1 MPKPTEPKDPTFQAY
16 ERYREIIPEF
26 ESFLAALER
35 PIPAHIRVNTL
46 KTTPEALR
54 RRLENLGARI
64 VEEPLNPLVWRVYGL
79 DTVGRQVEY
88 HLGLYHPQGL
98 TSTFPV
104 LELDPQDGEL
114 VLDMCASPGGKTSQM
129 AAQMQ
134 NGGHIVANDV
144 TLERVGLLKSN
155 LERLGVLNT
164 STRVG
169 PAQAIP
175 KDFQF
180 DRVLLDA
187 PCSGLGA
194 WRRGLPPPLG
204 RFPNQVERLSR
215 IQQQLILRG
224 FDLLKPGG
232 VMVYSTCTFAPE
244 ENERV
249 VHFLL
254 SKRPGARILPVHLPA
269 GLQGLTQWQDEV
281 YHPDLSQTRR
291 YYPHEIDSWGFYIA
305 KIGKS

>member
-1 MPKPTEPKDPTFQAY
+1 MGITDPTIKAY
-16 ERYREIIPEF
+16 ERYRDIIPDVERL
-26 ESFLAALER
+26 LAALER
-35 PIPAHIRVNTL
+35 PTPVHIRVNTL
-46 KTTPEALR
+46 KTTPDKLR
-54 RRLENLGARI
+54 QRLLTLGASI
-64 VEEPLNPLVWRVYGL
+64 AEEPLNPLVWRVQGL
-79 DTVGRQVEY
+79 ETIGRQVEY

-104 LELDPQDGEL
+104 LELDPRPGEF

-129 AAQMQ
+129 AAQMR
-134 NGGHIVANDV
+134 NEGHILANDV
-144 TLERVGLLKSN
+144 TIERIGLLKSN

-175 KDFQF
+175 KTYQF

-194 WRRGLPPPLG
+194 WRRGLPPPMG
-204 RFPNQVERLSR
+204 RFEHQIERMSR

-224 FDLLKPGG
+224 FDVLKPGG
-232 VMVYSTCTFAPE
+232 VLVYSTCTLAPE

-249 VHFLL
+249 VNWLL
-254 SKRPGARILPVHLPA
+254 QRRSSAEVIPIGIPA
-269 GLQGLTQWQDEV
+269 GREGVVRWRDEV
-281 YHPDLSQTRR
+281 YSDQLRMTRR
-291 YYPHEIDSWGFYIA
+291 FYPHEIDSWGFYIA
-305 KIGKS
+305 KIRKRH